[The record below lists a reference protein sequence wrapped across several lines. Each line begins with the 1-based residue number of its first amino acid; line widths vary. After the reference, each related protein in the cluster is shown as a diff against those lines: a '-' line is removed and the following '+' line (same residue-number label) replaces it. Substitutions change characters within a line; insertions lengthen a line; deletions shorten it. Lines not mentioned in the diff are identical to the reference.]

1 MKDKKNRGL
10 IAKPSTFHA
19 LSRLTATFFQDR
31 WFQPLTHTSD
41 NDFNYLRA
49 PCRLAF
55 PPVYHFQQPER
66 IRHVALFQVYIPLV
80 HRNRL
85 VPRAFHGNVHVDV
98 LPDPVGLRNVPV
110 VVEAEVRNLR
120 PPARR
125 PDSSRYH
132 VLCDCAAVVAREDE
146 TVDVRYY
153 LAALPVLLA
162 EGSRRAW
169 SSARH

>member
-1 MKDKKNRGL
+1 MFSAIYTL
-10 IAKPSTFHA
+10 LVI
-19 LSRLTATFFQDR
+19 SRLLVSTIRVTI
-31 WFQPLTHTSD
+31 
-41 NDFNYLRA
+41 
-49 PCRLAF
+49 
-55 PPVYHFQQPER
+55 FQQPKGF
-66 IRHVALFQVYIPLV
+66 RHVALFQVDIPLV

-85 VPRAFHGNVHVDV
+85 VPRPFHRDVHVDV
-98 LPDPVGLRNVPV
+98 LPNPVRLRNVPI

-120 PPARR
+120 PPAHR
-125 PDSSRYH
+125 PHGSGYH